1 MVLTND
7 RLTLRLHQPEDLP
20 FIRTFFSDPDVIEF
34 ICEGY
39 KIPDEKLEDFVHR
52 TSGISN
58 EEQKW
63 LFTALDNE
71 EQKLIGCAMFKFD
84 EDLGDYQFGFG
95 LMPQYRGSGYG
106 RLMAQLLVD
115 FGFDELALPKMLA
128 VVDTNNE
135 NSIAV
140 LEKIGMSFLKPY
152 EHDDRTDFIYQIE
165 K

>member
-1 MVLTND
+1 MELTND
-7 RLTLRLHQPEDLP
+7 RLTLRLHQPEDLD
-20 FIRTFFSDPDVIEF
+20 FINTFFSDPDVIDF

-39 KIPDEKLEDFVHR
+39 KIPNEKLNDFVHR
-52 TSGISN
+52 TEVLSD

-71 EQKLIGCAMFKFD
+71 NKNLIGCAMFKFD

-95 LMPQYRGSGYG
+95 LMPQYRGLGFG
-106 RLMAQLLVD
+106 RIIAQLLVD
-115 FGFDELALPKMLA
+115 FGFDQLKLRKMVA

-135 NSIAV
+135 NSISV
-140 LEKIGMSFLKPY
+140 LEKIGMSFLKTF